1 MSKRLCSI
9 TFLIAIV
16 CAVAASCSNSSNRAF
31 AAAPKAE
38 AFTVVL
44 DPGHGGTDLGAT
56 YKEGKTTFS
65 EKDAVLGLAKEAK
78 RQLEKKGYPV
88 LLTRDRDADI
98 ALNARTAIANR
109 AKAKIFISLHMNSL
123 PPKTGKN
130 AKALTST
137 AEGIETYLL
146 NSTTDGTSKRLAE
159 LENKGL
165 DPTQGSKLTNETEV
179 NLILKDMVLDSNL
192 SESKRLAC
200 TLQSQ
205 LTQLTKQKTRG
216 VKQAMFVVLLGADM
230 PCTLV
235 EAGFVTSERD
245 RKMISS
251 EHGVRAMAAAVVRA
265 VEQFRSTQ
273 GTEIARQS
281 LSRCLISDQ

>member
-1 MSKRLCSI
+1 MFFSSDSPRLLFSHTLKEMSKRLGSLI
-9 TFLIAIV
+9 LFISLIAS
-16 CAVAASCSNSSNRAF
+16 AH
-31 AAAPKAE
+31 AAPPKADD
-38 AFTVVL
+38 FTVVL
-44 DPGHGGTDLGAT
+44 DPGHGGTDFGAI
-56 YKEGKTTFS
+56 YKDGKKPFS
-65 EKDAVLGLAKEAK
+65 EKEAVLGLALEAK

-123 PPKTGKN
+123 SRGQ
-130 AKALTST
+130 
-137 AEGIETYLL
+137 AEGVETFLL

-165 DPTQGSKLTNETEV
+165 DPTQGNRLTSETEV

-200 TLQSQ
+200 VVHSH
-205 LTQLTKQKTRG
+205 LTGVTKQKTRG

-245 RKMISS
+245 RKLITS
-251 EHGVRAMAAAVVRA
+251 EHGVRAMGAAIVRA
-265 VEQFRSTQ
+265 VEQFRISS
-273 GTEIARQS
+273 GTDAARQE
-281 LSRCLISDQ
+281 LSRCLISDH

>member
-1 MSKRLCSI
+1 MSKRF
-9 TFLIAIV
+9 T
-16 CAVAASCSNSSNRAF
+16 RTAF
-31 AAAPKAE
+31 FISVLMALAPPARAAPPKADD
-38 AFTVVL
+38 FTVVL
-44 DPGHGGTDLGAT
+44 DPGHGGTDFGAT
-56 YKEGKTTFS
+56 HKEGKKLFS
-65 EKDAVLGLAKEAK
+65 EKEAVLGLAREAK

-109 AKAKIFISLHMNSL
+109 AKAKIFISIHMNSL
-123 PPKTGKN
+123 EKGQ
-130 AKALTST
+130 

-165 DPTQGSKLTNETEV
+165 DPTQGNKLTSETEV

-192 SESKRLAC
+192 GESKRLAC
-200 TLQSQ
+200 ALETH
-205 LTQLTKQKTRG
+205 LTGVTKQKTRG
-216 VKQAMFVVLLGADM
+216 VKQAMFMVLLGADM

-245 RKMISS
+245 RKLITS
-251 EHGVRAMAAAVVRA
+251 EHGVRAMGAAVVRA
-265 VEQFRSTQ
+265 VEQFRGSL
-273 GTEIARQS
+273 GTDAARQE
-281 LSRCLISDQ
+281 LSRCLVSDH